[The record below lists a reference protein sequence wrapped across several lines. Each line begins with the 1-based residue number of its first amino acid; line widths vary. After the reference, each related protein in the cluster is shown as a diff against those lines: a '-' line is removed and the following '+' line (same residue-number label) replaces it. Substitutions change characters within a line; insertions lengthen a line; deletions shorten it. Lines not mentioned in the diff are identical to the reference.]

1 MHQVLIA
8 LGSNYRQNA
17 HIQWTSERLSC
28 LLDDP
33 HMSRKL
39 WTQDIHGTGQWYMNR
54 LVAGDT
60 SLSLDEINKKL
71 KEIETE
77 AHRSSIHITID
88 MDLMLY
94 DSERHHLQ
102 DWTRPYITNLLPYM
116 VFDEKLGYPLG

>member
-17 HIQWTSERLSC
+17 HIQWASERLSC

-77 AHRSSIHITID
+77 AHRTKESVTLD
-88 MDLMLY
+88 LDLMLY
-94 DSERHHLQ
+94 DQERFHLR
-102 DWTRPYITNLLPYM
+102 DWPRPYIQRLFPDIKQFISYENN
-116 VFDEKLGYPLG
+116 D

>member
-17 HIQWTSERLSC
+17 HIQWASERLSC

-77 AHRSSIHITID
+77 AHRTKECVTLD
-88 MDLMLY
+88 LDLMLY
-94 DSERHHLQ
+94 DQERFHLR
-102 DWTRPYITNLLPYM
+102 DWPRPYIKRLFPDIKQFISYENN
-116 VFDEKLGYPLG
+116 D

>member
-17 HIQWTSERLSC
+17 HIQWASERLSC

-77 AHRSSIHITID
+77 AHRTKECVTLD
-88 MDLMLY
+88 LDLMLY
-94 DSERHHLQ
+94 DQERFHLR
-102 DWTRPYITNLLPYM
+102 DWPRPYFQRLFPDIKQFISYENN
-116 VFDEKLGYPLG
+116 D